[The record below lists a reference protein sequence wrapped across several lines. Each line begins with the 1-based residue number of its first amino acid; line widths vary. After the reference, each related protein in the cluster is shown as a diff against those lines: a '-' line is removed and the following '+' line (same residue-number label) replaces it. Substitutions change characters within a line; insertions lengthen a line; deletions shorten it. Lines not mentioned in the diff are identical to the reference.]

1 MPMLLFWMPMILLGG
16 ALMVAHKD
24 DAAPKR

>member
-16 ALMVAHKD
+16 AWMVAHKD
-24 DAAPKR
+24 ENLPKF